1 MSDDT
6 IARVLAV
13 VIAILAFCLLALAVN
28 TTMWP
33 VRALQG
39 ELQVVIVI
47 CRMIAHL
54 CCLFLKYILPNLLFK
69 FSNAVRAMDWPV
81 KNE

>member
-54 CCLFLKYILPNLLFK
+54 CCLFFK
-69 FSNAVRAMDWPV
+69 IHFTKSIIQIQQCCTSDGLAS
-81 KNE
+81 